1 MLEGAAQLLV
11 LQIQDADGRGAL
23 HHRHRHDAFDLGV
36 DDVGVGGKQAV
47 AAGVVDHDAFTH
59 PPGVLHHAARIV
71 GAVFDGGCV
80 VVKTGI
86 AQCAPNFE
94 FADVV
99 QKQNATVGACGL
111 QGEMERPNPLWG
123 EPPIDGA
130 DDPRLKKPEVEEE
143 APAAEEEDVP
153 DDELLGGLDG

>member
-1 MLEGAAQLLV
+1 MIRLKLLLGASTALML
-11 LQIQDADGRGAL
+11 
-23 HHRHRHDAFDLGV
+23 
-36 DDVGVGGKQAV
+36 
-47 AAGVVDHDAFTH
+47 
-59 PPGVLHHAARIV
+59 
-71 GAVFDGGCV
+71 
-80 VVKTGI
+80 
-86 AQCAPNFE
+86 
-94 FADVV
+94 
-99 QKQNATVGACGL
+99 GACGL